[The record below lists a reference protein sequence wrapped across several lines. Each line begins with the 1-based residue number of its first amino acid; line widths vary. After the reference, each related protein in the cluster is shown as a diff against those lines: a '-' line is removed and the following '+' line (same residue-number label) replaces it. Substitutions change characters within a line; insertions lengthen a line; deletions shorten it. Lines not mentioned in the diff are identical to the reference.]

1 MAEDCGF
8 RIRVDDR
15 LRKQF
20 IEACRNE
27 DTTAAQ
33 TLRAFMR
40 AYVQR
45 VSPADAMPN
54 NSASGRRPGVF
65 TNEI

>member
-15 LRKQF
+15 LRKEF
-20 IEACRNE
+20 IEACRKE
-27 DTTAAQ
+27 DSTAAQ

-40 AYVQR
+40 AYVQG
-45 VSPADAMPN
+45 S
-54 NSASGRRPGVF
+54 SARAIGISGYAVLAGSAGAS
-65 TNEI
+65 EQ